1 MSDVYKYLKHAM
13 IGDEKTESQYDRSIF
28 MKSEELAKEHEI
40 DYDPNIFV
48 PTDPSMA
55 DSVFEAAVEL
65 LTSVGIYCINTN
77 RSIPIDEEDIRKAST
92 STETLEIGR
101 LREKV
106 LVPNRYM
113 QDSEPPVIIGGPM
126 GGTVSEEHFLEVHL
140 SSAMEPIVQGI
151 YAGAIESMGGKR
163 IKGKTPMEMLAALKE
178 ARLER
183 LATKLANREG
193 MGLMGPGTPTISQ
206 AYMLVSTDELYST
219 SDVQEVY
226 QLNDLKTDY
235 ETFYKS
241 IFHKERGGNFLS
253 GQCPVF
259 GGPSI
264 GSPASLAIVDAAET
278 IQSKIVTG
286 ANLHFSG
293 AVHVNTNSSS
303 TKEIMWASNLS
314 SIAISRNFHHYTG
327 RYYWNLGGCCTDMM
341 FYETAAQAIGDTV
354 SGRDVL
360 AGPVGARGIGA
371 DHSTGLES
379 RFMGEIAQMA
389 TNLSADEANYVI
401 GKIYSKYENMLKAA
415 PPGKPFS
422 ECYIVKSD
430 YEMRPTDEYM
440 QLYKEVS
447 REIQDYCSIE

>member
-1 MSDVYKYLKHAM
+1 MSDIYKYLKSAM
-13 IGDEKTESQYDRSIF
+13 TGDEKSESQHDMSVF
-28 MKSEELAKEHEI
+28 MKSEELAKEYEI
-40 DYDPNIFV
+40 EYDPGTFIPN
-48 PTDPSMA
+48 DYSMA
-55 DSVFEAAVEL
+55 DSVYEAAVEL
-65 LTSVGIYCINTN
+65 LVSTGIYCIDTN
-77 RSIPIDEEDIRKAST
+77 KSVRIDEEDITKAANA
-92 STETLEIGR
+92 TETLEIGR

-126 GGTVSEEHFLEVHL
+126 GGTVSEENFLEVHL

-151 YAGAIESMGGKR
+151 YAGAIEKMGGKG
-163 IKGKTPMEMLAALKE
+163 IKGKTPMEMMAALKE

-193 MGLMGPGTPTISQ
+193 MALMGPGTPTISQ
-206 AYMLVSTDELYST
+206 AYMLVSTDELYSP

-226 QLNDLKTDY
+226 QLDELKTDY

-259 GGPSI
+259 GGPAI
-264 GSPASLAIVDAAET
+264 GSPAGLAIIDAAEA
-278 IQSKIVTG
+278 IQSKVVTG
-286 ANLHFSG
+286 ASVHLSG
-293 AVHVNTNSSS
+293 AVHINTNSSS
-303 TKEIMWASNLS
+303 TKEILWASNLS
-314 SIAISRNFHHYTG
+314 SIAISRNFHHYIG
-327 RYYWNLGGCCTDMM
+327 RYYWNLAGCCTDMM

-360 AGPVGARGIGA
+360 AGPVGARGAGA

-379 RFMGEIAQMA
+379 RFMGEMA
-389 TNLSADEANYVI
+389 HLATELSVDEANYVI
-401 GKIYSKYENMLKAA
+401 GKIYSKYGNMLSAA

-422 ECYIVKSD
+422 ECYVVNSE
-430 YEMRPTDEYM
+430 YEMHPTDEYM

-447 REIQDYCSIE
+447 NEIHEYCSIE